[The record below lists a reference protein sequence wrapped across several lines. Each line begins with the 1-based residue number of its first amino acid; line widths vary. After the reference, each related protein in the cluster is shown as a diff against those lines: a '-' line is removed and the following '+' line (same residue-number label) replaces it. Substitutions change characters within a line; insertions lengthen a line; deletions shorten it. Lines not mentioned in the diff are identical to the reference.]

1 MCIRDSKERLEAENQ
16 KIILNFGSLLN
27 ESLKDL
33 HTTIMGSVSQQ
44 QKQLRSMEDH
54 VSSYLA
60 SKSDVRQTK
69 TSSCSCK
76 LCLPRV
82 HRSWFMIIFFQAAQT
97 LESRIK
103 KMTGIYTS
111 GVDTLKE
118 LTNTLHMKASS
129 DMELIQ
135 SKVSSQT
142 LAVENVTMLDILVDY
157 SLIST
162 FIEGI
167 IS

>member
-1 MCIRDSKERLEAENQ
+1 
-16 KIILNFGSLLN
+16 
-27 ESLKDL
+27 
-33 HTTIMGSVSQQ
+33 
-44 QKQLRSMEDH
+44 
-54 VSSYLA
+54 
-60 SKSDVRQTK
+60 
-69 TSSCSCK
+69 
-76 LCLPRV
+76 
-82 HRSWFMIIFFQAAQT
+82 
-97 LESRIK
+97 
-103 KMTGIYTS
+103 MTGIYTS